1 MERINFFSNKL
12 SFCSQ
17 RTLAQGVKNA
27 TKSSVPS
34 RNTPSIG
41 FSQIHPHSVQTSRVT
56 QALKLLESQFNN
68 ASPARQ
74 PSHLA
79 APSTLPDHTALLPAT
94 RLSLGASDV
103 LARVHACSPRRA
115 RFCTAPSLS
124 LQTESIPTTWAQSAK
139 RDSKRMH
146 RRRRNEQTQ
155 APKRGRNNK
164 AQTQAA
170 AREYSTS
177 KHERLKQQGA
187 DKAHTA
193 RHRPAAA
200 RRGPV
205 SVRLARPQ
213 LKWGATKIN
222 RGEESVHLLSY
233 SASDDEIVLC
243 VP

>member
-1 MERINFFSNKL
+1 MERIIFFSNKL

-79 APSTLPDHTALLPAT
+79 APSTLPHNIALLPAT
-94 RLSLGASDV
+94 RRSLGASPDV

-124 LQTESIPTTWAQSAK
+124 LQTESIPTTWAQRANI
-139 RDSKRMH
+139 DSKRKH
-146 RRRRNEQTQ
+146 QRRRNEQTQ
-155 APKRGRNNK
+155 APKRSRN
-164 AQTQAA
+164 
-170 AREYSTS
+170 
-177 KHERLKQQGA
+177 KHKHKQQ
-187 DKAHTA
+187 HENTA
-193 RHRPAAA
+193 QAN
-200 RRGPV
+200 
-205 SVRLARPQ
+205 
-213 LKWGATKIN
+213 T
-222 RGEESVHLLSY
+222 
-233 SASDDEIVLC
+233 SA
-243 VP
+243 